1 MEVSLK
7 QIDLGSRNILENL
20 FSYYVYDMSEF
31 MGWGPNS
38 EGLYAFNSETLDSYW
53 KEASHVPYFIYV
65 DKEIAGFALV
75 RNYSIEPEIFDIE
88 QYFVLRKF
96 KGKGV
101 GKKALLAVVAN
112 HPGKWQIR
120 VLKENEAALKFWDSA
135 VKNIV
140 GSRYDVSLDIDVD
153 LEMYFIRF
161 EAVS

>member
-1 MEVSLK
+1 M
-7 QIDLGSRNILENL
+7 
-20 FSYYVYDMSEF
+20 
-31 MGWGPNS
+31 
-38 EGLYAFNSETLDSYW
+38 
-53 KEASHVPYFIYV
+53 
-65 DKEIAGFALV
+65 
-75 RNYSIEPEIFDIE
+75 
-88 QYFVLRKF
+88 RKF

-120 VLKENEAALKFWDSA
+120 VLKENAAALKFWVSA